1 MRWDTR
7 ALRARAAGA
16 LAGVAVLATGAG
28 AGPGPAEAV
37 LVSPNA
43 QVPRSVPA
51 ALRRAV
57 PAVDPDSKR
66 VQDSLENVAYLLR
79 IPQRKPWK
87 DMRAS
92 VGAALAEVRERPE
105 RLLDTV
111 PPEQQAA
118 VRERLGGMAK
128 GLDRAILCI
137 DGQDADK
144 LSFALASVLDDLAA
158 IEVAQAPG
166 LPYLLPNRVRAFP
179 HLDGRA
185 KVELRVEQGGGKA
198 GLYTK
203 AGGGTSGQGNLT
215 ITLDGFSSPV
225 SAGTFARRVLDGA
238 FDGVTLQ
245 SSPYALSVT
254 PPAAEGRAQ
263 EELPLEMLPY
273 GEFEPIYGQALN
285 IQDGEYPV
293 LPMSVYGAV
302 AMAHSPTNAYASSS
316 DAFFIY
322 KFDRQNMGGL
332 GGLSFDEGQFT
343 VVGYVTDGAELL
355 AQLDSGDKLVSSR
368 LVEGRDKL
376 KGLPEPAPAPA
387 PAVPEAAVPEVVPV
401 AEAAAQ

>member
-1 MRWDTR
+1 MRRIAPKLLQASHVSTRNVAGTPVYMPPEYTQSGRVSAKTDTYAFGVVLLEMLTGQPPFHPQTR
-7 ALRARAAGA
+7 ETLVNELAPA
-16 LAGVAVLATGAG
+16 LA
-28 AGPGPAEAV
+28 
-37 LVSPNA
+37 
-43 QVPRSVPA
+43 
-51 ALRRAV
+51 
-57 PAVDPDSKR
+57 D
-66 VQDSLENVAYLLR
+66 
-79 IPQRKPWK
+79 
-87 DMRAS
+87 
-92 VGAALAEVRERPE
+92 PE
-105 RLLDTV
+105 RL
-111 PPEQQAA
+111 
-118 VRERLGGMAK
+118 
-128 GLDRAILCI
+128 
-137 DGQDADK
+137 
-144 LSFALASVLDDLAA
+144 FA
-158 IEVAQAPG
+158 
-166 LPYLLPNRVRAFP
+166 P

-254 PPAAEGRAQ
+254 PPAVEGRAQ

-387 PAVPEAAVPEVVPV
+387 VPEAAVPEVVPV